1 MSISREMEDGMRE
14 ILKSIIGKAVTS
26 WRAIP
31 AAVMVV
37 AVIATM
43 VSAAGCARTESS
55 KPAQSGGEPKQT
67 EEPQKPALKGQVL
80 IDGSSTVFPI
90 TEAVA
95 EEFQKEFPDVSV
107 NVGISGTGGGF
118 KKFVVGETDI
128 NNASREIK
136 PEEQEA
142 AQKNGIDYVA
152 FKIGY
157 DGITVVTNKSNTWCK
172 DISLEELKKIWE
184 PTSKVK
190 TWADVRKG
198 WPAQP
203 IKLFGPDADSGT
215 FDYFTEAV
223 VGEAKKSRA
232 DYTAS
237 ADDNTLVMGVA
248 GEKNS
253 LGYFGF
259 AYYEENT
266 DKLNAVSVNGV
277 APSLETIRSG
287 AYPLS
292 RPLFIYVSKKSLE
305 KPEVYEFVSFYLK
318 NAETLVKQVGYV
330 PLSADEYRSSLS
342 TLEGLK

>member
-1 MSISREMEDGMRE
+1 MRE
-14 ILKSIIGKAVTS
+14 ILKRIASKSVTS
-26 WRAIP
+26 WRAIL
-31 AAVMVV
+31 AALIVV

-43 VSAAGCARTESS
+43 VSAAGCARRESS
-55 KPAQSGGEPKQT
+55 KPTQSGDEPRQT
-67 EEPQKPALKGQVL
+67 EEPQKPALKGKVL

-136 PEEQEA
+136 PEEHEA

-152 FKIGY
+152 FKVGY
-157 DGITVVTNKSNTWCK
+157 DGITVVTNKSNTWCT

-237 ADDNTLVMGVA
+237 ADDNTLVFGVS

-259 AYYEENT
+259 AYYEENA

-277 APSLETIRSG
+277 APSLNTIKSG

-292 RPLFIYVSKKSLE
+292 RPLFIYVSKKSL
-305 KPEVYEFVSFYLK
+305 KRPEVYEFVSIYLK
-318 NAETLVKQVGYV
+318 NAEALVKQVGYV

-342 TLEGLK
+342 TLEKLK